1 MRAEPLFVL
10 ALALF
15 ASAAPAP
22 EAEANAVAAA
32 DAEAHAH
39 AVAEADDSGL
49 VSKRDGSVLEKRAC
63 KYNGCKCTPGTNPG
77 VYCWGCSQVI
87 NWGNVGAFSSS
98 PTGWVFQC
106 ARSGN
111 CCAYGPR
118 DSCAGG
124 KANPCGS

>member
-1 MRAEPLFVL
+1 MEWILCDLACQSFPLLELRPTDGRCSNVIYAVGEPMGGQLQKIAF
-10 ALALF
+10 
-15 ASAAPAP
+15 
-22 EAEANAVAAA
+22 
-32 DAEAHAH
+32 
-39 AVAEADDSGL
+39 
-49 VSKRDGSVLEKRAC
+49 LEKRAC

-77 VYCWGCSQVI
+77 VYCWGCSQVT
-87 NWGNVGAFSSS
+87 NWGNLGAFPSS

-111 CCAYGPR
+111 CCAYGLR